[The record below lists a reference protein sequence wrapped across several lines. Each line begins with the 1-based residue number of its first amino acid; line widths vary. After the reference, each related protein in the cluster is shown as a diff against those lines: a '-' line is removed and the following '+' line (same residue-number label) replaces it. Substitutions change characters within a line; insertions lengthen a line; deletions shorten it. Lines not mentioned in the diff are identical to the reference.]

1 MENKEVKTA
10 FNNAADNYD
19 TNRKEIIPHMDVY
32 YQTAVELTKK
42 FNNPSILDL
51 GAGTGI
57 LTELLHQIHPQS
69 RITLVDMSANMLDKA
84 KNKFNNIDNFTYIED
99 NYLTMDFKDN
109 YDIIISSLSIHHLN
123 DKEKYTLYRKIYQH
137 LNNQGVFIN
146 ADEVIAPTDTL
157 EKLYVEKETTHLLK
171 QDLTND
177 EKEEILYRRTLDT
190 PSTLK
195 DNLTWLD
202 DIGYENVDVIYKYYR
217 YFVLYGQKIE

>member
-57 LTELLHQIHPQS
+57 LTELLHQSHPQS

-123 DKEKYTLYRKIYQH
+123 DKEKYTLYKRIYQH
-137 LNNQGVFIN
+137 LNNHGVFIN

-177 EKEEILYRRTLDT
+177 EKDEILYRRTLDT

>member
-57 LTELLHQIHPQS
+57 LTELLHQTHPQS

-99 NYLTMDFKDN
+99 NYLTMDLKEN

-146 ADEVIAPTDTL
+146 ADEVITPTDTL
-157 EKLYVEKETTHLLK
+157 EKLYVEKETTPLLK

>member
-57 LTELLHQIHPQS
+57 LTELLHQSHPQS

>member
-19 TNRKEIIPHMDVY
+19 TNRKEIIPHMDLY

-57 LTELLHQIHPQS
+57 LTELLHQTHPQS

-99 NYLTMDFKDN
+99 NYLTMDLKEN

-171 QDLTND
+171 QELTND

>member
-42 FNNPSILDL
+42 FNNPTILDL

-57 LTELLHQIHPQS
+57 LTELLHQTHPQS

-137 LNNQGVFIN
+137 LNNHGVFIN
-146 ADEVIAPTDTL
+146 ADEVIAPTVTL

-177 EKEEILYRRTLDT
+177 EKDEILYRRTLDT

>member
-1 MENKEVKTA
+1 MENNEVKTA

-19 TNRKEIIPHMDVY
+19 TNRKEIIPHMNVY
-32 YQTAVELTKK
+32 YQTAVELTKN
-42 FNNPSILDL
+42 FDNPSILDL

-57 LTELLHQIHPQS
+57 LTELLHQLHPQS
-69 RITLVDMSANMLDKA
+69 KITLVDISANMLDKA
-84 KNKFNNIDNFTYIED
+84 KNKFNDIDNFTYIED
-99 NYLTMDFKDN
+99 NYLTMDFKNN

-123 DKEKYTLYRKIYQH
+123 DKEKYTLYKKIYQH

-146 ADEVIAPTDTL
+146 ADEVMAPTDTL
-157 EKLYVEKETTHLLK
+157 EKLYVEKETAHLLK
-171 QDLTND
+171 QDLSND

-190 PSTLK
+190 PSTLE
-195 DNLTWLD
+195 DNLDWLK

>member
-19 TNRKEIIPHMDVY
+19 TNRKEIIPHMDLY

-99 NYLTMDFKDN
+99 NYLTMDFKEN

-171 QDLTND
+171 QELTND

>member
-99 NYLTMDFKDN
+99 NYLTMDFKEN

>member
-57 LTELLHQIHPQS
+57 LTELLHQIHPRS

>member
-57 LTELLHQIHPQS
+57 LTELLHQTHPQS

-99 NYLTMDFKDN
+99 NYLTMDFKEN

>member
-57 LTELLHQIHPQS
+57 LTELLHQTHPQS

-99 NYLTMDFKDN
+99 NYLTMDLKEN

>member
-19 TNRKEIIPHMDVY
+19 TNRKEIIPHMDLY

-57 LTELLHQIHPQS
+57 LTELLHQTHPQS

-99 NYLTMDFKDN
+99 NYLTMDFKEN

>member
-1 MENKEVKTA
+1 MENNEVKTA

-19 TNRKEIIPHMDVY
+19 TNRKEIIPHMNVY
-32 YQTAVELTKK
+32 YQTAVELTKN
-42 FNNPSILDL
+42 FDNPSIMDL

-57 LTELLHQIHPQS
+57 LTELLHQLHPQS
-69 RITLVDMSANMLDKA
+69 KITLVDISANMLDKA
-84 KNKFNNIDNFTYIED
+84 KNKFNDIDNFTYIED
-99 NYLTMDFKDN
+99 NYLTMDFKNN

-123 DKEKYTLYRKIYQH
+123 DKEKYTLYKKIYQH

-146 ADEVIAPTDTL
+146 ADEVMAPTDTL
-157 EKLYVEKETTHLLK
+157 EKLYVEKETAHLLK
-171 QDLTND
+171 QDLSND

-190 PSTLK
+190 PSTLE
-195 DNLTWLD
+195 DNLDWLK

>member
-99 NYLTMDFKDN
+99 NYLTMDLKEN

>member
-1 MENKEVKTA
+1 MENNEVKTA

-19 TNRKEIIPHMDVY
+19 TNRKEIIPHMNVY
-32 YQTAVELTKK
+32 YQTAVELTKN
-42 FNNPSILDL
+42 FDNPSILDL

-57 LTELLHQIHPQS
+57 LTELLHQLHPQS
-69 RITLVDMSANMLDKA
+69 KITLVDISANMLDKA
-84 KNKFNNIDNFTYIED
+84 KNKFNDIDNFTYIED
-99 NYLTMDFKDN
+99 NYLTMDFKNN

-123 DKEKYTLYRKIYQH
+123 DKEKYTLYKKIYQH

-146 ADEVIAPTDTL
+146 ADEVMAPTDTL
-157 EKLYVEKETTHLLK
+157 EKLYVEKETGHLLK
-171 QDLTND
+171 QDLSND

-190 PSTLK
+190 PSTLE
-195 DNLTWLD
+195 DNLDWLK

>member
-57 LTELLHQIHPQS
+57 LTELLHQSHPQS

-123 DKEKYTLYRKIYQH
+123 DKENTRYTREY
-137 LNNQGVFIN
+137 IN
-146 ADEVIAPTDTL
+146 T
-157 EKLYVEKETTHLLK
+157 
-171 QDLTND
+171 
-177 EKEEILYRRTLDT
+177 
-190 PSTLK
+190 
-195 DNLTWLD
+195 
-202 DIGYENVDVIYKYYR
+202 
-217 YFVLYGQKIE
+217 

>member
-57 LTELLHQIHPQS
+57 LTELLHQTHPQS

>member
-19 TNRKEIIPHMDVY
+19 TNRKEIIPHMDLY

-99 NYLTMDFKDN
+99 NYLTMDFKEN